1 MAKAKMNANIEQ
13 GSMKTNQSLSQ
24 TDIWQ
29 ACNEVVQL
37 AGCIDDVAARLIANN
52 AGAVSDLVMIR
63 NAVNRIGM
71 LADHVTGYDLCG
83 QNHWLKLPGTEENE
97 H

>member
-1 MAKAKMNANIEQ
+1 MKANA
-13 GSMKTNQSLSQ
+13 LSPAA
-24 TDIWQ
+24 IWQ
-29 ACNEVVQL
+29 ACNEIVQL
-37 AGCIDDVAARLIANN
+37 AGSVDATATQFISNTDGVVDGLVLIR
-52 AGAVSDLVMIR
+52 S
-63 NAVNRIGM
+63 AVNRIGM